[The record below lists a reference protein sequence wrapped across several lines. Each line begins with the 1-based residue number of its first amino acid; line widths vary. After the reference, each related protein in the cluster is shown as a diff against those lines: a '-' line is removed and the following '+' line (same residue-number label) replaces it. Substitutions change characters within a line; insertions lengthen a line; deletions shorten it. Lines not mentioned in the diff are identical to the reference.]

1 MPSFGRLQAAL
12 ASATNELTLAAA
24 NINFDFTLVRCEV
37 PKEFEP
43 LGNAL
48 SQTRKENAE
57 GGTAHITARRLG
69 VLFEGILGPTP
80 ALVKSYGTRVSEIAQ
95 AVQKENP
102 PEIEESIF
110 AAHAG
115 ADGTSIWAAATS
127 SPTALHVQLL
137 ACMLARLWSASEATS
152 IWVELIK
159 ERRKQIESMWNDD
172 EPLRFATVAAAAQS
186 DISRA
191 SLAEWDAS
199 VRSWLRTAD
208 RFNQERQD
216 KLMILLDKVNL
227 PISHDTVYSS
237 VIAAWKS
244 AVETMERLVK
254 GMPQA
259 VNEGSC
265 LLALSAW
272 HLYPDITVEGSDM
285 PPLQFSDPLVQSGGF
300 LTLGLARPREGDAH
314 GVFWSLSLAHL
325 NFYGRPVSR
334 KARFDTESR
343 KLSFGQFT
351 QAVYGSLL
359 GHWNLIGP
367 LAQYPSGI
375 FVAMKQTIERQVS
388 ADTPGAVAKASRD
401 PSSAINILSKLG
413 AAHLDAEPFPDDI
426 IHKLIA
432 LGNKR
437 ASKFIPSTGPRPF
450 LGLGDV
456 GDLLSKLKG
465 PMERVALL
473 RRLALSS
480 DYDPDVFIIRYFDEE
495 RASFTPA
502 GEEQHCAFASAQA
515 RRNPDGVSSTHGQWV
530 PRSFMDKYQ
539 YQGEVVTEMTTEYSQ
554 RLAMQDKAITM
565 TAIGPTG
572 EVVLQNFH
580 FVCGAA
586 SAAIFMQ
593 ETAIERCAMGVIPR
607 AAIRP
612 LSIEDIK
619 WCLDSD
625 FCEPAKLLDIFH
637 TDPAP
642 SMLTLRALTIAH
654 KVYQTLPDAAI
665 STRSLESPLYQAKWA
680 SSVLD
685 LRANLDPVR
694 NINSHYQRLSLSLTS
709 SLSCVAY
716 LEGGF
721 DLEPENLERT
731 FALAFEE
738 SIYFSMKA

>member
-43 LGNAL
+43 LGSAL

-110 AAHAG
+110 APHAG

-127 SPTALHVQLL
+127 SSTALHVQLL
-137 ACMLARLWSASEATS
+137 ACMLARLWSAPETIS

-159 ERRKQIESMWNDD
+159 ERRKQIEGLWNDD

-216 KLMILLDKVNL
+216 KLMILLDKC
-227 PISHDTVYSS
+227 
-237 VIAAWKS
+237 IAAWKS
-244 AVETMERLVK
+244 AVETMERLIK

-272 HLYPDITVEGSDM
+272 HLYPDITVGGSDAT
-285 PPLQFSDPLVQSGGF
+285 PLQFSDPLVQPGGF
-300 LTLGLARPREGDAH
+300 LTLGLARPREGDTH

-343 KLSFGQFT
+343 KLSFDQFT

-359 GHWNLIGP
+359 GHWNLTGP
-367 LAQYPSGI
+367 LTQYPSRI
-375 FVAMKQTIERQVS
+375 FVAMKRTIERQVS
-388 ADTPGAVAKASRD
+388 ADTPIAVAEESRD
-401 PSSAINILSKLG
+401 PSSPINILSKLG
-413 AAHLDAEPFPDDI
+413 AAHLDAQPFPDDI
-426 IHKLIA
+426 IHKLFA
-432 LGNKR
+432 LGNRR
-437 ASKFIPSTGPRPF
+437 ASKFIPSTGLRPF
-450 LGLGDV
+450 LGFGDV

-465 PMERVALL
+465 PMQRVALL

-480 DYDPDVFIIRYFDEE
+480 DYDPDAFIIRYFDEDL
-495 RASFTPA
+495 AVVNPA
-502 GEEQHCAFASAQA
+502 VKGRYCAFASAQA

-530 PRSFMDKYQ
+530 PRCFMRKHQ
-539 YQGEVVTEMTTEYSQ
+539 YPGEVVTEMTDFDTF
-554 RLAMQDKAITM
+554 RLSSEGKVIAM
-565 TAIGPTG
+565 TATRPTG
-572 EVVLQNFH
+572 EVVAQDFH
-580 FVCGAA
+580 FVCGTEH
-586 SAAIFMQ
+586 SAAIYMQ
-593 ETAIERCAMGVIPR
+593 ETAIERRRILRP
-607 AAIRP
+607 AIRS

-625 FCEPAKLLDIFH
+625 FCEPGKLLDIFYV
-637 TDPAP
+637 DLAP
-642 SMLTLRALTIAH
+642 SNLTLRALTIAH

-680 SSVLD
+680 KSLLD
-685 LRANLDPVR
+685 IRGGLDPLR
-694 NINSHYQRLSLSLTS
+694 NINSRYQQLALSLTN

-721 DLEPENLERT
+721 DLEPEILERT

>member
-43 LGNAL
+43 LGSAL

-57 GGTAHITARRLG
+57 VGTAHITARRLG

-80 ALVKSYGTRVSEIAQ
+80 ALVKSYGIRVSEIAQ

-137 ACMLARLWSASEATS
+137 AS
-152 IWVELIK
+152 
-159 ERRKQIESMWNDD
+159 
-172 EPLRFATVAAAAQS
+172 
-186 DISRA
+186 
-191 SLAEWDAS
+191 EWDAS

-272 HLYPDITVEGSDM
+272 HLYPDITVGGSDT

-300 LTLGLARPREGDAH
+300 LTLGLARPREGAAH

-359 GHWNLIGP
+359 GNWNLTGP
-367 LAQYPSGI
+367 LAQYPSRI

-388 ADTPGAVAKASRD
+388 ADTPKAVVKESRD
-401 PSSAINILSKLG
+401 PSSIINILSRLG
-413 AAHLDAEPFPDDI
+413 AAHLDALPFPDDI
-426 IHKLIA
+426 IHKLFA
-432 LGNKR
+432 LGNRR
-437 ASKFIPSTGPRPF
+437 ASKFIKSPGPRPF
-450 LGLGDV
+450 LGLGEV
-456 GDLLSKLKG
+456 GDLLNKLNG

-473 RRLALSS
+473 RRLALSG
-480 DYDPDVFIIRYFDEE
+480 DYDPDAYIIRYFDDDK
-495 RASFTPA
+495 SPFTPA
-502 GEEQHCAFASAQA
+502 GETQYCAFASAQA
-515 RRNPDGVSSTHGQWV
+515 RRNSDGLSSTHGQWV
-530 PRSFMDKYQ
+530 PRLFRAKYP
-539 YQGEVVTEMTTEYSQ
+539 YPGEVVTQMTELDSL
-554 RLAMQDKAITM
+554 RLASQGKAITM
-565 TAIGPTG
+565 TATGPAG
-572 EVVLQNFH
+572 EAVLQDFH
-580 FVCGAA
+580 FVCGAEY
-586 SAAIFMQ
+586 SAAIYIH
-593 ETAIERCAMGVIPR
+593 ETAIGRVPKIGQEFYS
-607 AAIRP
+607 AIRP
-612 LSIEDIK
+612 IK
-619 WCLDSD
+619 YRRHRMV
-625 FCEPAKLLDIFH
+625 FG
-637 TDPAP
+637 
-642 SMLTLRALTIAH
+642 
-654 KVYQTLPDAAI
+654 
-665 STRSLESPLYQAKWA
+665 
-680 SSVLD
+680 
-685 LRANLDPVR
+685 VR
-694 NINSHYQRLSLSLTS
+694 FL
-709 SLSCVAY
+709 
-716 LEGGF
+716 
-721 DLEPENLERT
+721 
-731 FALAFEE
+731 
-738 SIYFSMKA
+738 

>member
-24 NINFDFTLVRCEV
+24 NINFDFTLVRYEV

-43 LGNAL
+43 LGSAL

-69 VLFEGILGPTP
+69 VLFEGIIRPTP

-95 AVQKENP
+95 AVQQKSP
-102 PEIEESIF
+102 PEVQESIF

-127 SPTALHVQLL
+127 SATALHVQLL

-159 ERRKQIESMWNDD
+159 ERRKQIEGQWNDD
-172 EPLRFATVAAAAQS
+172 EPLRFATVSAAAQA

-216 KLMILLDKVNL
+216 KLMLLLDKVDL

-244 AVETMERLVK
+244 AVETMESLVK

-272 HLYPDITVEGSDM
+272 HLYPDITIEGSDT
-285 PPLQFSDPLVQSGGF
+285 QFSDPLVQSGGF
-300 LTLGLARPREGDAH
+300 LTLGLARPRDGDTS

-334 KARFDTESR
+334 KARLDSESR
-343 KLSFGQFT
+343 KISFDQFT
-351 QAVYGSLL
+351 QAVYGALL
-359 GHWNLIGP
+359 GHWNMTGP
-367 LAQYPSGI
+367 LAEYPSRV
-375 FVAMKQTIERQVS
+375 FVAMKKTIERQAS
-388 ADTPGAVAKASRD
+388 AEFPAVVGKRPRV
-401 PSSAINILSKLG
+401 PSFAINILSRLG
-413 AAHLDAEPFPDDI
+413 AAYIDAQPFPDDI
-426 IHKLIA
+426 IHKLFA
-432 LGNKR
+432 LGNRR
-437 ASKFIPSTGPRPF
+437 ASKFIPSTGLRPF
-450 LGLGDV
+450 LGIGDV

-473 RRLALSS
+473 RRITSS
-480 DYDPDVFIIRYFDEE
+480 SVYDPDAYIIRYFDDD
-495 RASFTPA
+495 RPSFLAT
-502 GEEQHCAFASAQA
+502 GETRYCGFASAQA
-515 RRNPDGVSSTHGQWV
+515 RRSPDGLSSTHGQWV
-530 PRSFMDKYQ
+530 PRSFIDKYK
-539 YQGEVVTEMTTEYSQ
+539 YPGDIVTEMDPSDS
-554 RLAMQDKAITM
+554 RSLALPGKAITM
-565 TAIGPTG
+565 TASGPNG
-572 EVVLQNFH
+572 EVVLQDFH
-580 FVCGAA
+580 FVCGLEH

-593 ETAIERCAMGVIPR
+593 QR
-607 AAIRP
+607 ATTGGRTIVNEITMPAIRT
-612 LSIEDIK
+612 LSIEDIE
-619 WCLDSD
+619 WCLESD
-625 FCEPAKLLDIFH
+625 FCAPDKLLEIFY
-637 TDPAP
+637 TDPSP
-642 SMLTLRALTIAH
+642 SNLTLGALSMAH
-654 KVYQTLPDAAI
+654 KFYQTLPDASVSI
-665 STRSLESPLYQAKWA
+665 RSLESPLYQAKWA
-680 SSVLD
+680 KPILVSNGGMD
-685 LRANLDPVR
+685 AYYRQEDEW
-694 NINSHYQRLSLSLTS
+694 SLSN

-721 DLEPENLERT
+721 DLEPKSLERT